1 MNNDDL
7 WKAVLG
13 EIELILS
20 KPQFITWFKDTF
32 ILSNEGGHIVIGVPN
47 GFSKEWL
54 ENKFNTKII
63 KALQNFQSD
72 INEISCSIQIPQN
85 KAGKNIDGATKLS
98 SSSQEQTVNLKNT
111 PTFTPQINFSPSNN
125 LNPRYTFDNF
135 IIGENNELARAA
147 CYAVAQS
154 PGTQYNPL
162 FIYGDVGLGKTHL
175 LQSIGNEIIKNDPE
189 KKIIYIPSEVFTTEL
204 VTSIKNQTID
214 KFKEKYQQVDLLII
228 DDIQF
233 ISGKEKTQ
241 DIFFHIFNSLYQI
254 NKQIVISSDRP
265 PNHIKILEDRLR
277 SRFEGGM
284 ITDIGNPDLET
295 RIAILQSKLLEKQF
309 VLDESI
315 LRFIAENI
323 KNNIR
328 ELEGALNKLVASFE
342 LNKRNPTLA
351 ETKKILSSILAS
363 KQSKVVN
370 KKDIIS
376 VVITFFEIN
385 KDDLLSKSRKK
396 KIVLPRQII
405 MFLFKKELEMSYP
418 EIGEYFKRDHTTAL
432 HAFKK
437 IRKDIENNQKM
448 KEDVEYLSNLLFNQ

>member
-1 MNNDDL
+1 MNNEDL

-13 EIELILS
+13 EIELTLS

-32 ILSNEGGHIVIGVPN
+32 ILSNENGHVVVGVPN

-54 ENKFNTKII
+54 ENKFNNKII

-72 INEISCSIQIPQN
+72 INEISCSIQTSQDKPSR
-85 KAGKNIDGATKLS
+85 NIDGATKLS
-98 SSSQEQTVNLKNT
+98 PESQKQTVDLKNKK
-111 PTFTPQINFSPSNN
+111 TFTPQINFSQGNN
-125 LNPRYTFDNF
+125 LNSRYTFDNF
-135 IIGENNELARAA
+135 VIGENNELARAA
-147 CYAVAQS
+147 CYAVSQN

-189 KKIIYIPSEVFTTEL
+189 KKVIYISSEGFTTEL
-204 VTSIKNQTID
+204 VNSIRNQTID
-214 KFKEKYQQVDLLII
+214 KFKDKYQQVDLLII

-265 PNHIKILEDRLR
+265 PSHIQILEDRLR

-295 RIAILQSKLLEKQF
+295 RMAILKSKLLEKNF
-309 VLDESI
+309 SLDESI
-315 LRFIAENI
+315 LRFVAENI

-342 LNKRNPTLA
+342 LNNKKPTLE

-363 KQSKVVN
+363 KQNKTVS
-370 KKDIIS
+370 KKDI
-376 VVITFFEIN
+376 VNTVITFFEIN

-396 KIVLPRQII
+396 KVALPRQIT
-405 MFLFKKELEMSYP
+405 MFLFKKELKMSYP

-437 IRKDIENNQKM
+437 IEVDIKNNQRIKEDIEYLNN
-448 KEDVEYLSNLLFNQ
+448 LIFN